1 MKYEELKKIIENNGF
16 CIQDFDDAEEIKY
29 QDLYIYVPDES
40 GYWSTSQFIDPIASK
55 VFATATFVYNKLDK
69 ITIYKDLVMDDNAT
83 DKIYF
88 DDSNRNKVGHEKIT
102 VDFLNEL
109 CNTIKTNLQ
118 QTKIKLKM
126 NKIEE
131 DFE

>member
-1 MKYEELKKIIENNGF
+1 MNYEELKQIIERNGF
-16 CIQDFDDAEEIKY
+16 CIEDFDEEFSTH

-40 GYWSTSQFIDPIASK
+40 GYWSTSQFINPIASK
-55 VFATATFVYNKLDK
+55 AFAAATFEDSNLSE
-69 ITIYKDLVMDDNAT
+69 ITIYKKFVLDNSA

-88 DDSNRNKVGHEKIT
+88 DDSNGNEVGHEKIT

-109 CNTIKTNLQ
+109 CNTIKTNL
-118 QTKIKLKM
+118 KEAKMKLKL

>member
-1 MKYEELKKIIENNGF
+1 MNYNELKQIIERNGF
-16 CIQDFDDAEEIKY
+16 CIEEFDEDFSTQ

-40 GYWSTSQFIDPIASK
+40 SYWSTSKYIHPLSSK
-55 VFATATFVYNKLDK
+55 AFVTATFNYSKLNK
-69 ITIYKDLVMDDNAT
+69 ISIYKDLVIDAT

-88 DDSNRNKVGHEKIT
+88 EDKNEYVVVSSKIT
-102 VDFLNEL
+102 VDFLNDL
-109 CNTIKTNLQ
+109 CNTVKTNLQ
-118 QTKIKLKM
+118 ETKMKLKL